1 MPFNLVCPSSRG
13 LSLALS
19 RRLLQTS
26 PYPLVATAR
35 KDTDAVKSSILEG
48 LDVDENRVTV
58 LKVDVT
64 GLLFDPLDQ
73 GEHLANTQHQ
83 DESLL
88 SDAASEISKRFPED
102 HIQYAFSTCGIL
114 HPERSP
120 ADLKKELIM
129 ETLYTN
135 ILGPLLV
142 LKHFSPFLPTKKT
155 SSGSDAPSVWSN
167 MAARV
172 GSTADNRLGGWYS
185 YRATKAGV
193 NSITKTFDIHLSRV
207 SGDKAFCVS
216 LHPGTVKTELSRE
229 FWGSVNNDKLFSP
242 ERAAERLVG
251 VVSGLKLDQRGL
263 FWDWEGKK
271 IEW

>member
-64 GLLFDPLDQ
+64 
-73 GEHLANTQHQ
+73 